1 MFPRRK
7 GSRTS
12 RTTDGH
18 EYHKGRT
25 GEQMEGNE
33 DHARRT
39 HKRADERT
47 LGWTWW
53 RTWRAALRAPLKCL
67 LVFLQQ
73 WRHRQGKGRRVK
85 LQEALRIHD
94 KEGHWMHCTAI
105 THAQICS
112 TTTTCASQ
120 LEHLRSNHTLCE
132 EQIEIKCGVL
142 LLGF

>member
-33 DHARRT
+33 DHAGRT

-47 LGWTWW
+47 LGWT
-53 RTWRAALRAPLKCL
+53 
-67 LVFLQQ
+67 
-73 WRHRQGKGRRVK
+73 
-85 LQEALRIHD
+85 
-94 KEGHWMHCTAI
+94 
-105 THAQICS
+105 
-112 TTTTCASQ
+112 
-120 LEHLRSNHTLCE
+120 
-132 EQIEIKCGVL
+132 
-142 LLGF
+142 